1 MNFVNYKFQPS
12 FYDKQSF
19 YDRLSLKLFHD
30 HEARIQP
37 LTTYRIQA
45 LAIFTKLLVL
55 SLIKVM
61 LFGLALLFL
70 NVDQCSFYFLKV
82 AYYNKSITAQ
92 RLPLFGLWIIC
103 SSTQL
108 LAQHVKGLLR
118 YLQVFEPVSFFYI
131 YWGGFNLCD

>member
-45 LAIFTKLLVL
+45 LAIFILYHFCVIYKATRAF
-55 SLIKVM
+55 I
-61 LFGLALLFL
+61 
-70 NVDQCSFYFLKV
+70 D
-82 AYYNKSITAQ
+82 KS
-92 RLPLFGLWIIC
+92 
-103 SSTQL
+103 
-108 LAQHVKGLLR
+108 
-118 YLQVFEPVSFFYI
+118 
-131 YWGGFNLCD
+131 